1 MSYDEQLAERIRS
14 ALASVSVVE
23 KKMFGGLQFLVDGKI
38 AIGAT
43 VDGDLL
49 VRCDPSRT
57 EELIGRPGA
66 QRADMRGRKMSNGWI
81 TVSPEGTRG
90 ADLQFWVAVAL
101 ENSAMDH
108 KA

>member
-14 ALASVSVVE
+14 ALASVPVVE
-23 KKMFGGLQFLVDGKI
+23 KKMFGGLQFMIDGKI
-38 AIGAT
+38 AVGAT

-57 EELIGRPGA
+57 EELIARPGA
-66 QRADMRGRKMSNGWI
+66 QRADMRGRKMSTGWI
-81 TVSPEGTRG
+81 TVSPEESRG

-101 ENSAMDH
+101 ENRALDH
-108 KA
+108 RA

>member
-14 ALASVSVVE
+14 SLASVPVVE
-23 KKMFGGLQFLVDGKI
+23 KKMFGGLQFMIEGKI
-38 AIGAT
+38 AVGAT

-57 EELIGRPGA
+57 DELAGRPGA
-66 QRADMRGRKMSNGWI
+66 QRADMRGRKMSAGWI

-90 ADLQFWVAVAL
+90 ADLQFWVDAAL
-101 ENSAMDH
+101 DHSA
-108 KA
+108 